1 MTITAQRPRTSRVLP
16 VGAPTTDE
24 LAAGMTARR
33 LARLLVTGVGWAT
46 MAMTVVLFATES
58 PLARFSDLG
67 SALNSVGIIAGLVA
81 TNALVLM
88 LLLAARV
95 PLVDRALGQPAAVA
109 LHAKLGNWVV
119 GGLAVHAAFVLIG
132 GAVLDGADLFSEFGL
147 LWDSTTDFMLAV
159 AGMALLLVVIV
170 SSIAAARRRLPYEV
184 WHVIHL
190 LSYAA
195 VGLAIPHMFSM
206 SGLLGEGSWQRGYWI
221 ALLSIAGAALVVFR
235 FVQPL
240 VASLRHGLVVAAII
254 PAGPDAFSIE
264 FTGRRL
270 DALRAEAGQYLHWRF
285 LTRGLWWQQHPFS
298 LSAAPTAN
306 GLRITVRGLGRGS
319 RELRALRPGTRV
331 WIEGPYGGFTGRA
344 RTTHRVA
351 LIGAGI
357 GITPIRAL
365 LETLAFAPGQA
376 TVILRASA
384 ADQLYLLDE
393 IERLCEVRGARL
405 VTLLGHREPGRWV
418 PEGSRAL
425 RLDDLVPNL
434 CDTDLYVCG
443 PKGFARTV
451 IGEAEAAGVPR
462 DRINVEELAW

>member
-1 MTITAQRPRTSRVLP
+1 MLDRP
-16 VGAPTTDE
+16 A
-24 LAAGMTARR
+24 
-33 LARLLVTGVGWAT
+33 LLV
-46 MAMTVVLFATES
+46 
-58 PLARFSDLG
+58 
-67 SALNSVGIIAGLVA
+67 
-81 TNALVLM
+81 
-88 LLLAARV
+88 
-95 PLVDRALGQPAAVA
+95 GQP
-109 LHAKLGNWVV
+109 
-119 GGLAVHAAFVLIG
+119 GG
-132 GAVLDGADLFSEFGL
+132 
-147 LWDSTTDFMLAV
+147 
-159 AGMALLLVVIV
+159 
-170 SSIAAARRRLPYEV
+170 
-184 WHVIHL
+184 
-190 LSYAA
+190 
-195 VGLAIPHMFSM
+195 
-206 SGLLGEGSWQRGYWI
+206 
-221 ALLSIAGAALVVFR
+221 SIAGAALVVFR

-425 RLDDLVPNL
+425 RLDDLVPDL